1 MSTLILASASAG
13 RARMLHDAGVPF
25 EVVPARVDEEAMKES
40 LLAEKMPHENIADAL
55 AELKAVKISN
65 AHPQAMVLGAD
76 QVLSFQGE
84 LVSKSV
90 DIASARVLLGRLRG
104 HSHDLYSAAVLAK
117 GGRPV
122 WRQVSKATLWMR
134 NASDALLDDY
144 LAQGGDDLLGR
155 VGCYGI
161 EDRGLQLFER
171 IEGDYFTILGL
182 PLLPVLNV
190 LRQHGV
196 LAV

>member
-76 QVLSFQGE
+76 QVLSFQGQ

-90 DIASARVLLGRLRG
+90 DMMAARALLGRLRG

-134 NASDALLDDY
+134 GVSDALLDGY
-144 LAQGGDDLLGR
+144 LAQSDDDLLGR